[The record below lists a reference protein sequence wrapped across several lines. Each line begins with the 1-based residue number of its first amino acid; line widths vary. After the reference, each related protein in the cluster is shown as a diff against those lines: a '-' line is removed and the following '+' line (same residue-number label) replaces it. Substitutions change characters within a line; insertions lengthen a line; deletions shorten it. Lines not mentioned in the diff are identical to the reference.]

1 MSGAGSPRREL
12 GRWLASVRKAA
23 GYTQEQLAAAI
34 GYSRSTVS
42 NAEIG
47 HPDIALEFWAR
58 CDRVLKTG
66 RSFARSFDQ
75 VRAAERRQAA
85 GAPEDAEMAGAVP
98 GTAPG
103 VIRRA
108 RQQIS
113 SGRAAD
119 ALAGYRELG
128 WAVQA
133 RRWRPGAG
141 HRGRA
146 GGAGA
151 AEGGGDAGGGAVAV
165 LAGPAR

>member
-1 MSGAGSPRREL
+1 MTGSGVARRDL
-12 GRWLASVRKAA
+12 GRRLAGVRKAA
-23 GYTQEQLAAAI
+23 GYTQEQLAVAI

-75 VRAAERRQAA
+75 VRSAERRQAA
-85 GAPEDAEMAGAVP
+85 GVPEDAGLPDAVP

-113 SGRAAD
+113 SGGTAE

-128 WAVQA
+128 WAVEPA
-133 RRWRPGAG
+133 VGT
-141 HRGRA
+141 
-146 GGAGA
+146 AGA
-151 AEGGGDAGGGAVAV
+151 ARRDQAPWPGRGLRA
-165 LAGPAR
+165 PRHPC